1 MLKDEYYDGSYLNNL
16 TMKTLREI
24 IWDE

>member
-16 TMKTLREI
+16 TMKTWREI